1 MNYHHM
7 NMYKIERFPQK
18 YNLFLENEITFPS
31 MMEEIQNEEFADN
44 NENVTDKG
52 LGYTKK

>member
-7 NMYKIERFPQK
+7 NMYKIRFPQK